1 MNKESPTTEYEKTLS
16 EKAEKRQQKFESAL
30 DNFSQREIP
39 QQTGKKKNKWL
50 TPLILVVA
58 IAIGVFLIIRMS
70 AEMGEEQKSF
80 AEAFSVVT
88 LKNALWAIL
97 ALMSIIFLDIL
108 KFVIILH
115 ATTGKIRPLIGAKT
129 SLLGRYYDYI
139 TPFSTGGQPMQIY
152 YLYRKGFGGGM
163 SSAVVMIK
171 YFFNTT
177 AWLLVAFVCM
187 VCNTQVL
194 KTVENGTVL
203 LVAGWAGWGINV
215 CLPIFILMFVIMPKF
230 ARKLTNGV
238 VHLGHKLKLV
248 KNEEKVI
255 KKAEGAVRDFRSAF
269 VIMSKRPLHL
279 VLLSISCLLELSLT
293 FAFPYFIIK
302 MFNGLPEGQGGIA
315 TMFAVMA
322 LHAYAAFGASVIPT
336 PGSSGAVE
344 GLITMAFSAIA
355 GSTLMWV
362 IFTWRF
368 STFYLYIVIGVL
380 MSVFNLIRNIVREK
394 RAAKSESPSTSE
406 K

>member
-1 MNKESPTTEYEKTLS
+1 MNKEKPKTEYNETSS
-16 EKAEKRQQKFESAL
+16 EKEQKRRQKLESAI
-30 DNFSQREIP
+30 DNFSQKEVP
-39 QQTGKKKNKWL
+39 QHISKKKNKWL
-50 TPLILVVA
+50 SPLVLVVA
-58 IAIGVFLIIRMS
+58 IAIGVFLIIKMS

-80 AEAFSVVT
+80 AEAFAVVT
-88 LKNALWAIL
+88 AENALWAIL
-97 ALMSIIFLDIL
+97 ALLCVLFLDIL

-115 ATTGKIRPLIGAKT
+115 ATTDKIRPLIGAKT
-129 SLLGRYYDYI
+129 SLLGRYYDNI
-139 TPFSTGGQPMQIY
+139 TPFSSGGQPMQIY
-152 YLYRKGFGGGM
+152 YLYHKGFTGGL

-187 VCNTQVL
+187 VCNTGVL
-194 KTVENGTVL
+194 KSVENGTVL
-203 LVAGWAGWGINV
+203 LVAGWVGWSINV
-215 CLPIFILMFVIMPKF
+215 LLPIFILMFVIMPKF
-230 ARKLTNGV
+230 ARKLTRGV
-238 VHLGHKLKLV
+238 VHIGYKLKLV
-248 KNEEKVI
+248 KDKEKVVQ
-255 KKAEGAVRDFRSAF
+255 KAEGAVRDFRSAF

-279 VLLSISCLLELSLT
+279 VVLFLSCLLELSLT

-302 MFNGLPEGQGGIA
+302 MFNGFPAGEGGIA
-315 TMFAVMA
+315 TMFEVMA

-368 STFYLYIVIGVL
+368 ATFYLYIFIGVL
-380 MSVFNLIRNIVREK
+380 MSVFNLIRSIVREK
-394 RAAKSESPSTSE
+394 RAAKAEVNSE